1 MKKMIIKI
9 ADVGK
14 KEGFNLEET
23 MRLNE
28 LIEEIAMGCS
38 DSDCALLTRLQECLD
53 DVSSE
58 LEE

>member
-1 MKKMIIKI
+1 MKKMTIKT

-28 LIEEIAMGCS
+28 LVEEIAMGCG
-38 DSDCALLTRLQECLD
+38 DSDCALLTRLQECFD